1 MAAGEV
7 ELRCRINVC
16 GTIWAEGND
25 WGQFGEVR
33 SKTGCVKKGNR
44 RQMRKVQP
52 SIQVTRNG
60 RLVDRSIRQGQCGS
74 GRRPEM
80 DVRAEARY
88 GGWPETVLP
97 AHGGFLET

>member
-33 SKTGCVKKGNR
+33 SKTGCVKKAIGDRCAKCNPVYKSR
-44 RQMRKVQP
+44 ETEGSWIEVSDKVNADP
-52 SIQVTRNG
+52 VE
-60 RLVDRSIRQGQCGS
+60 GQKW
-74 GRRPEM
+74 M
-80 DVRAEARY
+80 
-88 GGWPETVLP
+88 
-97 AHGGFLET
+97 